1 MSIPVFSVAQIRE
14 IEAQADAL
22 GYSYET
28 MMQDAGRAIAERA
41 AIMLEGIEGPRVTM
55 LAGKGNNG
63 GDGLVAA
70 AELTSLLPGI
80 QVRAYLLDRRE
91 GDPLVETAQERGV
104 FLSYA
109 EDDHDG
115 RVVKHM
121 TASADLIIDALFG
134 IGMRLPI
141 RDTAQRVMRYVRQSI
156 NERSSARR
164 ARPQLDATASGQIQ
178 RPPKQHVL
186 AVDCP
191 SGIDCDSGAAD
202 SVAIRADTTVTF
214 IAAKPGLLTFPASGL
229 AGQLFVAPLNI
240 PEGLNLEKLAKT
252 GITDNETARD
262 LLPPRPLDGH
272 KGTFG
277 RVLITAG
284 SDEMP
289 GAAGLAA
296 RAAYRA
302 GAGLVEVATTPA
314 AMRVLQTHLLEA
326 VWTVR
331 DLSGSQERLAD
342 AKALVIGPG
351 LGVSDEA
358 TALTRE
364 MLRHVRD
371 HYAQL
376 PVLIDA
382 DALNALSA
390 GTDWPVLLPA
400 HAILTPHPGEMA
412 RLTGLSTEDVQ
423 KDRLSLATK
432 SAAEWRTI
440 LVLKGA
446 HTIVTAPDRRAAI
459 APFKSDALAKGGT
472 GDVLAGMIG
481 AFCAQGLKPY
491 DAAILGVYVHGL
503 AGLIAAEKTSYAA
516 GVLASD
522 VADAIPAALGRIWAG

>member
-1 MSIPVFSVAQIRE
+1 MIPIFSVAQIRE

-41 AIMLEGIEGPRVTM
+41 AMMLEGVEGPRVTV
-55 LAGKGNNG
+55 LVGKGNNG

-70 AELTSLLPGI
+70 AELTALLPGI

-91 GDPLVETAQERGV
+91 DDPLVEKAQEHSV

-121 TASADLIIDALFG
+121 AASADLIIDALFG
-134 IGMRLPI
+134 IGVRLPI

-156 NERSSARR
+156 NERGSARR

-178 RPPKQHVL
+178 RPPKQHIL

-191 SGIDCDSGAAD
+191 SGVDCDSGTVD
-202 SVAIRADTTVTF
+202 SVAIKADITVTF

-229 AGQLFVAPLNI
+229 AGQLIVAPLNM
-240 PEGLNLEKLAKT
+240 PEGLNLEKLAKV
-252 GITDNETARD
+252 GVTDNETVRD

-277 RVLITAG
+277 RVLLAAG

-296 RAAYRA
+296 RAAYRT
-302 GAGLVEVATTPA
+302 GAGLVEVVTTLA

-331 DLSGSQERLAD
+331 DSIASQERLGD

-351 LGVSDEA
+351 LGANEGSA
-358 TALTRE
+358 ALTTA
-364 MLRHVRD
+364 MLKRVRD
-371 HYAQL
+371 DYAKL

-382 DALNALSA
+382 DALNVLAA
-390 GTDWPVLLPA
+390 NEDWPALLPA
-400 HAILTPHPGEMA
+400 NAILTPHPGEMA
-412 RLTGLSTEDVQ
+412 RLTGISTADIQ
-423 KDRLSLATK
+423 KDRLALATK
-432 SAAEWRTI
+432 SSGEWNAI

-446 HTIVTAPDRRAAI
+446 HTIVVAPDGRAAI

-481 AFCAQGLKPY
+481 ALCAQGLKPY
-491 DAAILGVYVHGL
+491 DAAVLGVYAHSL
-503 AGLIAAEKTSYAA
+503 AGLIAAEKTGYAA